1 MGSHNHYK
9 SPVSAAVKLAPHA
22 TMVMKAPEGVT
33 TGRGKLISS
42 WLLADAPNCPAEL
55 SPQQ

>member
-1 MGSHNHYK
+1 MYTLPEAAN
-9 SPVSAAVKLAPHA
+9 AAVKLAPHA

-33 TGRGKLISS
+33 TARGKLTS
-42 WLLADAPNCPAEL
+42 WLLADTPNCPAEL